1 MAWMQFADSALIS
14 GPLILTFLA
23 FFSLTI
29 WKIDHS
35 YGILSNIDS
44 NHDFLYETDLKNI
57 IDLQK

>member
-29 WKIDHS
+29 WKIDQS
-35 YGILSNIDS
+35 YGILSNIIS
-44 NHDFLYETDLKNI
+44 NHDFLYD
-57 IDLQK
+57 